1 MKYGGDLEEG
11 DVIEGDVGRDGSE
24 VESIEPE
31 EDSEDDDDTVQ
42 HNDGWTKEV
51 VEGGWS
57 QVEEATFHRVSIVA
71 GIRYNHGTVTAYR
84 ITANMS
90 KQPTK

>member
-1 MKYGGDLEEG
+1 MEDWRDLEEG
-11 DVIEGDVGRDGSE
+11 DVIEGDVGRDRSE
-24 VESIEPE
+24 VKSIKPE
-31 EDSEDDDDTVQ
+31 EDSEDYDDTIK

-71 GIRYNHGTVTAYR
+71 GIRYNHFTV
-84 ITANMS
+84 TANMS
-90 KQPTK
+90 KQPKK